1 MIKNNSDKKR
11 ANKLSL
17 GSMLCSS
24 KFLSLYFRRS
34 YIFVIYYWSVI
45 IYYNYIKRTCA
56 GNEDVTFTIHIPC
69 KQLKDIHDK
78 KINIFSGYS
87 YAFKTAGH
95 QMAQCHEFLAMLY
108 VFFCNASWC

>member
-1 MIKNNSDKKR
+1 MPDDSEIYCTTKFDKDMLV
-11 ANKLSL
+11 NDSL
-17 GSMLCSS
+17 
-24 KFLSLYFRRS
+24 
-34 YIFVIYYWSVI
+34 
-45 IYYNYIKRTCA
+45 NYIKRTCA

-95 QMAQCHEFLAMLY
+95 QMAQCHEFLAMLF
-108 VFFCNASWC
+108 VFFCNASGCE

>member
-1 MIKNNSDKKR
+1 MARPSGKFYLFTMLLHYWRLVMPDDSEIYCTTKFDKDMLV
-11 ANKLSL
+11 NESL
-17 GSMLCSS
+17 
-24 KFLSLYFRRS
+24 
-34 YIFVIYYWSVI
+34 
-45 IYYNYIKRTCA
+45 NYIKRTCT

-108 VFFCNASWC
+108 VFLCNVSGCE